1 SPRTHHWSNREYLIS
16 CRSDPNPNQRPTLP
30 SHGGSPGVG
39 SRRRRPPIHL
49 RHRHRLPLLNSPD
62 IHPGARQL
70 RPRPRLSSLVPRPL
84 DPGSEGQDPSVR
96 DRGTVAGTPRSF
108 GRLECRAPEP
118 IERSLHHTRAVNCV
132 AINKKE
138 LDIGLLV
145 QLSLLLIKHAWIE
158 EFKILAFI
166 TSSCASID
174 IACNFLQFCDWFVL
188 IGEQAQQREIKLQ
201 EENAAFER
209 VISDCEYK
217 IQERLLEASLL
228 QEKLKEMDII
238 EADLRAE
245 LANVEAAAT
254 SKSEQH
260 ANSFATEVGA
270 EAKDKSESALLGEL
284 EMKKELHS
292 MEEIVQEL
300 EQTWQEVQD
309 KALKQPSP
317 AQREKALDKQLHGL
331 IEQLAMKQTQAEGL
345 VAEIH
350 TKEKELD
357 RLNSLWKQLQNGNA
371 EMNAARNRRSSS
383 GNLYANG
390 VHGYEK
396 LPYHAGGQFLT
407 PQRLRL
413 LRSSFVL
420 YVFLLH
426 FIVFVKISL

>member
-1 SPRTHHWSNREYLIS
+1 MAGLLAWAADVVGRRSTSDTDSDSPSSIPLIFS
-16 CRSDPNPNQRPTLP
+16 PEQDNYARDLDSRASSLARSIQDLRARIPP
-30 SHGGSPGVG
+30 SG
-39 SRRRRPPIHL
+39 IAE
-49 RHRHRLPLLNSPD
+49 RLPELHAHSVASNAELLS
-62 IHPGARQL
+62 QL
-70 RPRPRLSSLVPRPL
+70 NAHS
-84 DPGSEGQDPSVR
+84 
-96 DRGTVAGTPRSF
+96 T
-108 GRLECRAPEP
+108 
-118 IERSLHHTRAVNCV
+118 TR
-132 AINKKE
+132 
-138 LDIGLLV
+138 
-145 QLSLLLIKHAWIE
+145 
-158 EFKILAFI
+158 
-166 TSSCASID
+166 
-174 IACNFLQFCDWFVL
+174 
-188 IGEQAQQREIKLQ
+188 EQAQQREIKLQ

-209 VISDCEYK
+209 VISDCESK

-228 QEKLKEMDII
+228 QEKLKEMDTI

-245 LANVEAAAT
+245 FANVEAAAT
-254 SKSEQH
+254 SKSEQQ
-260 ANSFATEVGA
+260 AIELATEIRA

-284 EMKKELHS
+284 EMKKKEVHS
-292 MEEIVQEL
+292 LEEIVQEL
-300 EQTWQEVQD
+300 ARTWQEVQD

-331 IEQLAMKQTQAEGL
+331 IEQLAMKQMQAEGL

-357 RLNSLWKQLQNGNA
+357 RLNSLWKELQNGNA

-390 VHGYEK
+390 VHGHEK

-426 FIVFVKISL
+426 VIVFVKISL